1 MKRRTIVITAVWAVL
16 ALAVGVVLARY
27 VGDVALAPYALFLGA
42 VLLALMLRRL
52 RTLLPPAV
60 PFERFFSRSKSRP
73 DRVDQLHTVERDI
86 RMSMSSGHDLHH
98 RLRPM
103 VHEIVSTRLS
113 RGYGIDLDHETER
126 AEAVIGSGK
135 VWELIRPDREE
146 PTDWQSG
153 GWSRG
158 DMEQLVDE
166 LERL

>member
-1 MKRRTIVITAVWAVL
+1 MKRRTIMITAVWAVL

-27 VGDVALAPYALFLGA
+27 VGDVALPPYALFLGA
-42 VLLALMLRRL
+42 VLLALLLRRL
-52 RTLLPPAV
+52 RVLLPPAV

-103 VHEIVSTRLS
+103 VYEIVSTRLS
-113 RGYGIDLDHETER
+113 RSYGIDLDHEAER

-135 VWELIRPDREE
+135 VWDLIRPDRDD
-146 PTDWQSG
+146 PGDWHGG
-153 GWSRG
+153 GWSRS